1 MTQFSLFPARP
12 MRAPA
17 ARAWAWARAVA
28 GAGARSVPGGL
39 LRLGALA
46 GAGVLAGCVLTLPRL
61 PGSRPVQQAT
71 CVGNACPTAMVAG
84 KDTPHPKARPAIGGA
99 AAGAADA
106 GRQAPAV
113 ATVPDTSAGLAGPTG
128 PAAEITLGR
137 TIASLGDVT
146 QPGFWLRTPLVE
158 RRRAGRVVWAQGG
171 NSVAVTLIPIPGDK
185 GAGSRISLAAMKAM
199 EIPLTALPELIVHAR
214 AAP

>member
-1 MTQFSLFPARP
+1 MTQFSLFPTRP
-12 MRAPA
+12 MHATT

-28 GAGARSVPGGL
+28 VPVPGGL
-39 LRLGALA
+39 VRLGALA

-61 PGSRPVQQAT
+61 PGSRPAQQAT

-84 KDTPHPKARPAIGGA
+84 KDTPHPRARPARGGA
-99 AAGAADA
+99 AGGAADA
-106 GRQAPAV
+106 GRQAPVVAPV
-113 ATVPDTSAGLAGPTG
+113 IATVPGPT
-128 PAAEITLGR
+128 AEITLGR

-146 QPGFWLRTPLVE
+146 QPGFWLKTPLVS
-158 RRRAGRVVWAQGG
+158 RPRPGRVAWAQGG

-214 AAP
+214 AAPGD